1 MSGNSLQDKCV
12 KCDWP
17 AGEEEKEVERWS
29 KDCWIVDR
37 DKKMQLEKTKD
48 LTGQQE
54 ARRKPEHCRRVMKAQ
69 WSTGRKRRGERRS
82 KSRLYYFIYYFALF
96 LHIWFALLLFIWE

>member
-1 MSGNSLQDKCV
+1 MNQRRKKGPGRMSGNSLQDKCV

-54 ARRKPEHCRRVMKAQ
+54 ARRKPE
-69 WSTGRKRRGERRS
+69 
-82 KSRLYYFIYYFALF
+82 Y
-96 LHIWFALLLFIWE
+96 

>member
-1 MSGNSLQDKCV
+1 MYTGMKSQRFEPEKKERSRQMSGNSLQDKCV

-29 KDCWIVDR
+29 KDCWIEDR
-37 DKKMQLEKTKD
+37 DKKMKLEKTKD

-54 ARRKPEHCRRVMKAQ
+54 ARRKQEH
-69 WSTGRKRRGERRS
+69 
-82 KSRLYYFIYYFALF
+82 
-96 LHIWFALLLFIWE
+96 